1 MPMSATHNALSLIE
15 LASARLWH
23 DVGPLADSLDRAV
36 AGQGDVHHAAHG
48 LLAGLRLR
56 QAAWT
61 PPHAPLP
68 LGQLTALARGLPD
81 RAGLDAA
88 PLDLGTVFSPETGR
102 IVLNLL
108 LLGADSL
115 PGGGV
120 ILLAGSADDLF
131 IRITGPAAAWPV
143 GLALCLADEAAARSA
158 LTDPAV
164 MQMALTALLAHASGC
179 RLSVLMSPRP
189 GAEPPMLRLG
199 G

>member
-1 MPMSATHNALSLIE
+1 MSATHTALSLIE
-15 LASARLWH
+15 LASARLWQDIH
-23 DVGPLADSLDRAV
+23 PLAEALDRAA
-36 AGQGDVHHAAHG
+36 AGRGDVQQAAHD

-56 QAAWT
+56 QAAWI
-61 PPHAPLP
+61 PLHAPLS
-68 LGQLTALARGLPD
+68 LSHLTALARGLPD
-81 RAGLDAA
+81 HASLDAA
-88 PLDLGTVFSPETGR
+88 PLDPATVFSPEAGR

-115 PGGGV
+115 PQGGV
-120 ILLAGSADDLF
+120 ILLAGAADDLF
-131 IRITGPAAAWPV
+131 IRITGPAAAWPI
-143 GLALCLADEAAARSA
+143 GLALCLADESAARSA
-158 LTDPAV
+158 LTEPAV